1 MLMDNQQ
8 PSQAGQPAVS
18 TANQATASKNAAAA
32 KPKSSIGKTIAII
45 LLSLST
51 ATFIGL
57 FIWRTITYNEVKTDV
72 DLQIETAVAEAKDL
86 QAEQLEAEFAER
98 EKYPYTPFSG
108 PVDYGELSFEYPKTW
123 SVYIESDASKG
134 GDFKAY
140 LNPGGVN
147 VASEKTLNAL
157 RVSILDQSYETV
169 VATYDSKLKGK
180 NPTLTVETVVFNN
193 ITANRYTGTIPG
205 TNFNGVIVVF
215 KVRDKA
221 VVLRTDSMNFV
232 NDFDNVLKTVTIN
245 A

>member
-8 PSQAGQPAVS
+8 PYQAGQPAAGA
-18 TANQATASKNAAAA
+18 TNQVTASKNAAAA
-32 KPKSSIGKTIAII
+32 KPKPSIGKTIAII

-51 ATFIGL
+51 ATFVGL
-57 FIWRTITYNEVKTDV
+57 FIWRTITYNEIKTDI
-72 DLQIETAVAEAKDL
+72 DLQIDTAVAEAKDL

-123 SVYIESDASKG
+123 SVYIEADASKG
-134 GDFKAY
+134 GDFRAY
-140 LNPGGVN
+140 FNPGGVN
-147 VASEKTLNAL
+147 VVSDKTLNAL
-157 RVSILDQSYETV
+157 RVSILDKSYESV
-169 VATYDSKLKGK
+169 ISTYDGKLKGK

-205 TNFNGVIVVF
+205 TSFNGVIVIF
-215 KVRDKA
+215 KIRDKTA
-221 VVLRTDSMNFV
+221 ILRTDSMNFV
-232 NDFDNVLKTVTIN
+232 NDFNNILKTVTVN